1 MAMIVEKNPLC
12 VLFDQSSLYLLYMA
26 NIKYKYT
33 KEILEETVKQ
43 SCSYADV
50 LRHLGIK
57 IAGGNYAHIKR
68 QIQKFGIDT
77 SHFQDRL
84 HNFRNAAREKAFAS
98 RKSCDEVFN
107 LSPEYRLKG
116 KMLTR
121 ALIESGVKYNC
132 VKCGIGKEYNGLPIT
147 LEVDHIDENWRNN
160 KKENLQFLCPNCHS
174 QRK

>member
-1 MAMIVEKNPLC
+1 
-12 VLFDQSSLYLLYMA
+12 MA

-33 KEILEETVKQ
+33 KEILEDTVGK
-43 SCSYADV
+43 SKSYADV
-50 LRHLGIK
+50 MRYLGMK
-57 IAGGNYAHIKR
+57 MSGGNHAHIKR
-68 QIQKFGIDT
+68 QIKKFGIDT
-77 SHFQDRL
+77 SHFEVNL
-84 HNFRNAAREKAFAS
+84 ESFRSAARERAFKT
-98 RKSCDEVFN
+98 RKTCDEVFN

-116 KMLTR
+116 KMMTR
-121 ALIESGVKYNC
+121 ALIESGEEYTC

>member
-1 MAMIVEKNPLC
+1 
-12 VLFDQSSLYLLYMA
+12 MA

-33 KEILEETVKQ
+33 KEILEEAVRK
-43 SCSYADV
+43 SKSYADV
-50 LRHLGIK
+50 IRNFGMK
-57 IAGGNYAHIKR
+57 MAGGNYAHIKR

-77 SHFQDRL
+77 SHFQDKL
-84 HNFRNAAREKAFAS
+84 YAFKNAAREKAFAS
-98 RKSCDEVFN
+98 RKTCDEVFN

-121 ALIESGVKYNC
+121 ALTESGIEYKC
-132 VKCGIGKEYNGLPIT
+132 VKCGIGREYNGLPIT

>member
-1 MAMIVEKNPLC
+1 
-12 VLFDQSSLYLLYMA
+12 MA

-33 KEILEETVKQ
+33 KEILEDAVKK
-43 SCSYADV
+43 SKSYADV
-50 LRHLGIK
+50 MRYIGIK
-57 IAGGNYAHIKR
+57 MAGGNHAHIKT

-77 SHFQDRL
+77 SHFEV
-84 HNFRNAAREKAFAS
+84 NYEAFRSAARKKAFAS
-98 RKSCDEVFN
+98 RKSCNEVFN

-121 ALIESGVKYNC
+121 ALIESGTQYRC
-132 VKCGIGKEYNGLPIT
+132 VKCGIGNQYNGLPIT